1 MVKRL
6 GHGIIRTQIQHTDSV
21 TDLTARR
28 QNNHRRVIF
37 RRAVRAQKAAPIPV
51 GQHDIQQNQVVF
63 TRLYKGRRVSNLSC
77 VINSMAIKTN
87 ARRNSVRKLEIVFDQ
102 KVFHRARQLSL
113 QVTGLCQ
120 VTMIVYRHGAVRR
133 TATKRENKMK
143 TLKMGRR
150 ALMATAIATFGLG
163 NAAFADGHQVL
174 DDIHFLIPGGAGGG
188 WDGTARG
195 TGEALTEAGL
205 VGSAS
210 YENMSGGGGGV
221 AIGYMIENAESLD
234 NTLMVNST
242 PIVIRS
248 LTGVFP
254 HNFRDLTLVSGTI
267 GDYAAIVVGKDSPI
281 NSMDDLLAA
290 WDADQNGTPIGGGS
304 VPGGMDHLV
313 AAMVME
319 ASGRDALGV
328 NYIPYDAGGTA
339 MAALLSGEIAALST
353 GFSEA
358 VDLSNAGEVKIIGV
372 TADERVDAAPDAMTM
387 MEQGI
392 DTTFVNWRGFFAA
405 PGLADD
411 KLEAYKTAIAAMYDT
426 PEWEAVRARNGWVN
440 IHNPGD
446 EFEAFLEEQETVI
459 GDLMRKLGFL

>member
-1 MVKRL
+1 MVVSRYEAVA
-6 GHGIIRTQIQHTDSV
+6 RT
-21 TDLTARR
+21 
-28 QNNHRRVIF
+28 VI
-37 RRAVRAQKAAPIPV
+37 KW
-51 GQHDIQQNQVVF
+51 
-63 TRLYKGRRVSNLSC
+63 
-77 VINSMAIKTN
+77 
-87 ARRNSVRKLEIVFDQ
+87 E
-102 KVFHRARQLSL
+102 
-113 QVTGLCQ
+113 
-120 VTMIVYRHGAVRR
+120 
-133 TATKRENKMK
+133 TKM
-143 TLKMGRR
+143 TTFKMGRR
-150 ALMATAIATFGLG
+150 ALIATAVASLSLG
-163 NAAFADGHQVL
+163 TPAFAGGHQVL
-174 DDIHFLIPGGAGGG
+174 DDVHFIIPGGAGGG

-195 TGEALTEAGL
+195 TGEALTAAGL
-205 VGSAS
+205 AGTAT

-221 AIGYMIENAESLD
+221 AIGYMIENAESLED
-234 NTLMVNST
+234 TLMVNST

-254 HNFRDLTLVSGTI
+254 YNFRDLTLVSGTI

-281 NSMDDLLAA
+281 NSMDDLMAA
-290 WDADQNGTPIGGGS
+290 FDADPAGTPFGGGS

-372 TADERVDAAPDAMTM
+372 TSDARVDAAPDAMTM

-392 DTTFVNWRGFFAA
+392 DTTFVNWRGFFGA
-405 PGLADD
+405 PGMSDEKLAQ
-411 KLEAYKTAIAAMYDT
+411 YQTAIAAMYDT

-440 IHNPGD
+440 IHNSGD
-446 EFEAFLEEQETVI
+446 DFEAFLEGQELVI
-459 GDLMRKLGFL
+459 GDLMKKLGFL